1 MEVRKFVSRLLA
13 VNCYVVSE
21 QDTAIVIDPVIEG
34 EAVLAYL
41 QARQLKLAAI
51 INTHGHADHIA
62 GNQWFRE
69 QTGAP
74 VWIHAADAVY
84 LTDPALN
91 LSSMVMGEGMKSPEA
106 ERLLKDGDQIAL
118 GTAFLTVIHTPGHTP
133 GSICLLGPGVL
144 FSGDTL
150 FRSSVG
156 RSDFPG
162 GDARVLRES
171 LQKLKEL
178 PPATRIYP
186 GHGQETT
193 MAEELAHNFFLR

>member
-118 GTAFLTVIHTPGHTP
+118 GTASLTVIHTPGHTP

>member
-118 GTAFLTVIHTPGHTP
+118 GTASLTVIHTPGAHTGKHLP
-133 GSICLLGPGVL
+133 VGPWSFVQ
-144 FSGDTL
+144 
-150 FRSSVG
+150 R
-156 RSDFPG
+156 
-162 GDARVLRES
+162 
-171 LQKLKEL
+171 
-178 PPATRIYP
+178 
-186 GHGQETT
+186 GH
-193 MAEELAHNFFLR
+193 AV

>member
-74 VWIHAADAVY
+74 VWIHAADAAY

>member
-1 MEVRKFVSRLLA
+1 M
-13 VNCYVVSE
+13 
-21 QDTAIVIDPVIEG
+21 
-34 EAVLAYL
+34 
-41 QARQLKLAAI
+41 
-51 INTHGHADHIA
+51 
-62 GNQWFRE
+62 
-69 QTGAP
+69 
-74 VWIHAADAVY
+74 
-84 LTDPALN
+84 
-91 LSSMVMGEGMKSPEA
+91 
-106 ERLLKDGDQIAL
+106 
-118 GTAFLTVIHTPGHTP
+118 
-133 GSICLLGPGVL
+133 GPGVL

>member
-74 VWIHAADAVY
+74 VWIHATDAAY

-178 PPATRIYP
+178 PPATKIYP